1 MHSRRVQPRRAGIL
15 SAFAN
20 DRRPGFIARP
30 FGTDSTL
37 RCEARRELGRYMDTG
52 THATASRPHP
62 IHVVDAAK
70 TLNVTVTYGLSEAGR
85 KASLL
90 SGGDGRARQQLSIQV
105 PAARL
110 HLVAVDPGGVARLK
124 LQPRYELSD
133 SDRIVR
139 HDAPPVYDVPPSID
153 DLYRDAAR
161 NHELE
166 RLFLAQRNSWRGQRR
181 EADRERRADA
191 AREFLSN
198 ASHRAIVH
206 PAPTP
211 KRCFLQTATG
221 RLMFDIESDVGIAKD
236 VPNEAHRRFRADL
249 QVRKQRNLNQRSE
262 QLELHNQKKAAAHA
276 WIEGKGTIDQKA
288 RAAAGLLALDE
299 VVAAMA
305 DESFSGAADVPRYEF
320 DGAARLQSHLRET
333 LGDASVV
340 VAPSDLQVT
349 SVDATSAS
357 KDQWSV
363 VSTLQSKFPDATIKL
378 REHRLSSRR
387 YPDASPLTVF
397 GVLVSRRDGPFTL
410 RREFAAPGR

>member
-1 MHSRRVQPRRAGIL
+1 
-15 SAFAN
+15 
-20 DRRPGFIARP
+20 
-30 FGTDSTL
+30 
-37 RCEARRELGRYMDTG
+37 MDTA
-52 THATASRPHP
+52 THTATSRPHP

-70 TLNVTVTYGLSEAGR
+70 TLNVTVVYGLSEAGR
-85 KASLL
+85 KALLL

-105 PAARL
+105 HAARL
-110 HLVAVDPGGVARLK
+110 HLVAVDPAGIARLK
-124 LQPRYELSD
+124 LQPRYELSE

-139 HDAPPVYDVPPSID
+139 HDAPPVYDVPPTID

-181 EADRERRADA
+181 EADRERRAEA

-198 ASHRAIVH
+198 PSHRAMTH

-211 KRCFLQTATG
+211 KRCFVQTATG
-221 RLMFDIESDVGIAKD
+221 RLMFDADSEVGIAKD

-249 QVRKQRNLNQRSE
+249 HARKQRNLNQRSE
-262 QLELHNQKKAAAHA
+262 QIALHEEKKAAARA
-276 WIEGKGTIDQKA
+276 WVDRSGTSDQKG

-305 DESFSGAADVPRYEF
+305 DESFASADVARYEF
-320 DGAARLQSHLRET
+320 DGAARLQDHLRAV
-333 LGDASVV
+333 LGDPSAV

-349 SVDATSAS
+349 SLDATSATTE
-357 KDQWSV
+357 QWSV
-363 VSTLQSKFPDATIKL
+363 VSMLQSRFPDATIKL

-387 YPDASPLTVF
+387 HPDAPTLTVF
-397 GVLVSRRDGPFTL
+397 GALVSRRNGPFTL

>member
-1 MHSRRVQPRRAGIL
+1 
-15 SAFAN
+15 
-20 DRRPGFIARP
+20 
-30 FGTDSTL
+30 
-37 RCEARRELGRYMDTG
+37 MDTA
-52 THATASRPHP
+52 THNTASRPHP

-70 TLNVTVTYGLSEAGR
+70 TLNVTVIYGLSEAGR

-110 HLVAVDPGGVARLK
+110 HLVAVDPAGVARLK

-166 RLFLAQRNSWRGQRR
+166 RLFQAQRNSWRGQRR
-181 EADRERRADA
+181 EADRERRSDA

-198 ASHRAIVH
+198 PSHRAIVH

-211 KRCFLQTATG
+211 KRCFVQTATG
-221 RLMFDIESDVGIAKD
+221 RLMFDVESDVGIAND
-236 VPNEAHRRFRADL
+236 VPNEAHRRFRTDL
-249 QVRKQRNLNQRSE
+249 QVRKQRNLNLRSE
-262 QLELHNQKKAAAHA
+262 QLELHEQKKAAAVA
-276 WIEGKGTIDQKA
+276 WIERYGTMDQKT
-288 RAAAGLLALDE
+288 RAAAAVLPLDE
-299 VVAAMA
+299 VVASIT
-305 DESFSGAADVPRYEF
+305 DHSFSAAADMARYEL
-320 DGAARLQSHLRET
+320 DGAARLQDHLRSRI
-333 LGDASVV
+333 GDCLVV

-349 SVDATSAS
+349 SLDAATAS
-357 KDQWSV
+357 KNQWSV
-363 VSTLQSKFPDATIKL
+363 VSALQSKFPDATIKL

-387 YPDASPLTVF
+387 HPDAPALTVF
-397 GVLVSRRDGPFTL
+397 GVLVSRRYGPFTL

>member
-1 MHSRRVQPRRAGIL
+1 
-15 SAFAN
+15 
-20 DRRPGFIARP
+20 
-30 FGTDSTL
+30 
-37 RCEARRELGRYMDTG
+37 MDTA
-52 THATASRPHP
+52 THNTASRPHP

-110 HLVAVDPGGVARLK
+110 HLVAVDPAGVARLK
-124 LQPRYELSD
+124 LQPRYEVSD

-139 HDAPPVYDVPPSID
+139 HDAPPIYDVPPSID

-181 EADRERRADA
+181 EADRERRAEA

-198 ASHRAIVH
+198 PSHRAIVH

-221 RLMFDIESDVGIAKD
+221 RLMFDVDSDTGIAKD
-236 VPNEAHRRFRADL
+236 VPTEAHRRFRMDL
-249 QVRKQRNLNQRSE
+249 QVRKQRNLSQRAE
-262 QLELHNQKKAAAHA
+262 QLELHEQKKAAAKA
-276 WIEGKGTIDQKA
+276 WIDRNGTMDQKA
-288 RAAAGLLALDE
+288 RSAAGVLALDE
-299 VVAAMA
+299 VIATMT
-305 DESFSGAADVPRYEF
+305 EHSFSIAADVPRYEL
-320 DGAARLQSHLRET
+320 DGAARLTHHLRET
-333 LGDASVV
+333 LGDSSTV

-349 SVDATSAS
+349 SQDATAAS

-363 VSTLQSKFPDATIKL
+363 VSALQSKFPDSTIKL

-387 YPDASPLTVF
+387 HPAAPALTVF
-397 GVLVSRRDGPFTL
+397 GVLVSRRDGPFTF